1 MASSVLSQS
10 AQQGPR
16 VSTAA
21 VVKRWIQFQT
31 WAQISNEMRFSF
43 RPTSPARDE
52 VRVVSLPVLPGR
64 HSPLLNAPL
73 RRSPAR
79 ARLSFP
85 EPSRSLVLL
94 LLTSA
99 APVAGYP
106 LRRRRRCDLSTRS
119 LPWFARFGS
128 DQAGSLVCGDSR
140 RSAFSRPFGGL
151 IWDWGVDAD
160 LPSGIHWIARSLY
173 IIRWVLVGFMGQLVS
188 RASARSVTPI
198 QNRWFNCSD
207 AWSNHFPFLIRHTW
221 SNHSKSLV
229 QSFKYLC
236 VVSSVHVL
244 GFILWWFFI
253 FDLFDYRDTIFG
265 QYIGTSI
272 LRGMIVWC
280 NVVHSSDCLWFFFH
294 KCALVNI
301 SPIYATLLLI
311 C

>member
-1 MASSVLSQS
+1 MIYLFPVSIKTVYAGHGFQCTEPIGPTRPTCKHSSCRQEMNS
-10 AQQGPR
+10 
-16 VSTAA
+16 
-21 VVKRWIQFQT
+21 IQT

-160 LPSGIHWIARSLY
+160 LPSGIH
-173 IIRWVLVGFMGQLVS
+173 
-188 RASARSVTPI
+188 
-198 QNRWFNCSD
+198 
-207 AWSNHFPFLIRHTW
+207 
-221 SNHSKSLV
+221 
-229 QSFKYLC
+229 
-236 VVSSVHVL
+236 
-244 GFILWWFFI
+244 
-253 FDLFDYRDTIFG
+253 
-265 QYIGTSI
+265 
-272 LRGMIVWC
+272 
-280 NVVHSSDCLWFFFH
+280 
-294 KCALVNI
+294 
-301 SPIYATLLLI
+301 
-311 C
+311 